1 VTTKKN
7 DKRIEYLMTPVGV
20 AHYPHLFEVD
30 KMAGKYTIQ
39 LELAEDDAEAL
50 IAKMKDAVKAWGT
63 TDKIPMKV
71 KDGKVLFTFK
81 TKKEPRVVDAQN
93 RPVPSTT
100 RIGSGSKV
108 RIKGSLVP
116 YEGLGGG
123 ITAYLNGVQLVDL
136 VEWGGGAGF
145 EAIDGYTVGDDGDVP
160 F

>member
-1 VTTKKN
+1 VTTKKKD
-7 DKRIEYLMTPVGV
+7 DKRVEYIMTPVGV

-81 TKKEPRVVDAQN
+81 TKKPPRVVDAAN
-93 RPVPSTT
+93 KPVPSTV

-108 RIKGSLVP
+108 RVKGSLVP

-123 ITAYLNGVQLVDL
+123 ITGYLNGVQLVEL

-145 EAIDGYTVGDDGDVP
+145 EPTDGYTFDGDDVP